1 MTLALVEKS
10 VPEGLELNFVKTE
23 EEYFSTRTR
32 GNQLNPTE
40 LTTEIHLSQLSES
53 VAVLHVSAHLNIRQH

>member
-23 EEYFSTRTR
+23 EYFSTRTR

-40 LTTEIHLSQLSES
+40 LTTEIYLSQLSES